1 MANTNGT
8 LTSYPTC
15 TVNHIIIPEDP
26 YTFPAILATPD
37 TAVLYDPERPGYVEI
52 ARVKPT
58 QAPNV
63 YLCNDATIVFQW
75 NETPAEFVDKIRN
88 MSAFE
93 YMAYVFYTSFDV
105 PEVMPSPT
113 AVA

>member
-1 MANTNGT
+1 MEQTT
-8 LTSYPTC
+8 PYPTC

-37 TAVLYDPERPGYVEI
+37 TAVLYDPERPGFVEI

-63 YLCNDATIVFQW
+63 YLCTDATIVFQW
-75 NETPAEFVDKIRN
+75 TETPAEFADKIRN
-88 MSAFE
+88 MSAFD
-93 YMAYVFYTSFDV
+93 YMTYVFYTSRDV
-105 PEVMPSPT
+105 PDVMPSPS